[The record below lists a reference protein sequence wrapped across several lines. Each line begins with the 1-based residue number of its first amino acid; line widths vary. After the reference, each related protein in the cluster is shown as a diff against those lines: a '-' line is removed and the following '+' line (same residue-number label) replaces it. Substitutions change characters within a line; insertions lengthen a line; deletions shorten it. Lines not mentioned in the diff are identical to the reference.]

1 MRGWIGGGIT
11 CWLGISCAW
20 VGPVYAQPGGTPD
33 NVPATNS
40 SEVSRIRVER
50 FVLPEFGSML
60 SNEEAQRIVA
70 PFQGQALS
78 LGEVQKAADA
88 LTAELKNRGYFLA
101 RVLVPV
107 QQLENGQV
115 RLEVLNGSIGQISV
129 EGNEYYS
136 SEFIRGFVEDGLG
149 PDRTMTE
156 ADLQRKLL
164 LLNENSDLKVT
175 AYLQPGRGAGQ
186 ADLSLQTEDSL
197 PLHGGI
203 GYDNF
208 GTTFTNVH
216 RLTPHLEVGN
226 LVQDG
231 DNLTVRYLFGLP
243 DNRSSFLQTSYS
255 TPVDNDGTRLS
266 FSYANGA
273 STLGQQLEVLDIRG
287 RANIYSASLYRPLV
301 RTITQSQDLLVTYSY
316 KDLNNTLLGTP
327 TGKDRYHSLRLG
339 YVGNFADDDGRL
351 LIQAAVT
358 QGLAG
363 SRLDDSF
370 ARPGVRV
377 GFTKLNLDTARIQN
391 FSDSFYLFLRAGGQ
405 WSPSPLFTAEQYA
418 LGGIDS
424 VRGYNQAQFLGDQGY
439 SVSAE
444 LRWLPFEER
453 RDVQFSAFLDHGGA
467 RLLQPQPGTTS
478 SANLT
483 GAGLGVRFDV
493 GAAAQLRLD
502 VGWPLS
508 PGNNASGDKPVF
520 YGQVYTH
527 F

>member
-1 MRGWIGGGIT
+1 MRGWLDQGIT
-11 CWLGISCAW
+11 CGLGISLAW
-20 VGPVYAQPGGTPD
+20 VAPVYAQPSGTPD
-33 NVPATNS
+33 SRPVPNTG
-40 SEVSRIRVER
+40 EVSRVRVER
-50 FVLPEFGSML
+50 FVLPDFGSML
-60 SNEEAQRIVA
+60 SPEEARRIVE
-70 PFQGQALS
+70 PFQGQSLS
-78 LGEVQKAADA
+78 VGEVQKAADA

-115 RLEVLNGSIGQISV
+115 RLEFLNGSIGQITV

-136 SEFIRGFVEDGLG
+136 SEFIRDFVEDGLA

-156 ADLQRKLL
+156 AELQRKLL

-175 AYLQPGRGAGQ
+175 AFLQPGRGAGQ

-208 GTTFTNVH
+208 GTNFTNVH

-226 LVQDG
+226 LINDG

-255 TPVDNDGTRLS
+255 TPVDNDGTRVS

-301 RTITQSQDLLVTYSY
+301 RSITQSQDLLVTYSY

-339 YVGNFADDDGRL
+339 YVGNFADDDGRS
-351 LIQAAVT
+351 LIQAAIT
-358 QGLAG
+358 QGLGG
-363 SRLDDSF
+363 SRLEDSF

-391 FSDSFYLFLRAGGQ
+391 LSENFYLFLRAGGQ
-405 WSPSPLFTAEQYA
+405 YSPSPLFTAEQYA

-439 SVSAE
+439 SLSAE
-444 LRWLPFEER
+444 MRWLPFEER

-467 RLLQPQPGTTS
+467 RILQPSPGVTS
-478 SANLT
+478 SASLT
-483 GAGLGVRFDV
+483 GAGVGVRFDL

-508 PGNNASGDKPVF
+508 PGANLSGDKPVF